1 MGKATKKAETMKNQQ
16 AAAAKK
22 QEAVA
27 KKQDTPKKRS
37 ASASQQPTPPKK
49 AAKRT
54 GVFKPSVAYID
65 TVLEAEAE
73 KLGMVGSFRRLV
85 ERDDMK
91 KFSQRVLLDALVAN
105 QGLMHK

>member
-1 MGKATKKAETMKNQQ
+1 MGKHQ
-16 AAAAKK
+16 AAAAKR
-22 QEAVA
+22 QEEA
-27 KKQDTPKKRS
+27 KKQDTPKKR
-37 ASASQQPTPPKK
+37 AAHASQLPTPTKK
-49 AAKRT
+49 AKQT
-54 GVFKPSVAYID
+54 GTFKAPVAYID

-105 QGLMHK
+105 QGLMHKAKDAVLAAGA